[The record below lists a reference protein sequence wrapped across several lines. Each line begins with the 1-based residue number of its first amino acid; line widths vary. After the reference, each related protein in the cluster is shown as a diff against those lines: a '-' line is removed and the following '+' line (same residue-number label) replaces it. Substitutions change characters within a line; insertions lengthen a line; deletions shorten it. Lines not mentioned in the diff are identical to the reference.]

1 MNNVDQILEKVDLR
15 NKASIQEAASELIGM
30 NNVSEGD
37 NVTVVDGSTLAYEGQ
52 VGKVTK
58 IDKDTGLAFVKF
70 PNAAEPVPFMCS
82 LLVPVGK

>member
-1 MNNVDQILEKVDLR
+1 MNKVDQILERVDL
-15 NKASIQEAASELIGM
+15 KSKTSIQEAASEMIGM

-37 NVTVVDGSTLAYEGQ
+37 DVTVVDGSTFPYEGQ

-58 IDKDTGLAFVKF
+58 IDKDTGLAHVKF
-70 PNAAEPVPFMCS
+70 PSAAEPVPFLCS